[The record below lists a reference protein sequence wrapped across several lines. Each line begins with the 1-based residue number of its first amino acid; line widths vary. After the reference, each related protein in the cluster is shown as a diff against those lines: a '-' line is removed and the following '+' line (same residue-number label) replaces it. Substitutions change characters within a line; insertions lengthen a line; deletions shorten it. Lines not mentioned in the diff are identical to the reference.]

1 VYNDFINGENMNPI
15 RDVNYFS
22 LDLELNNLNNGTI
35 PKIIQVGIAIGSPL
49 RPDDIKTFSWYIN
62 PEQEISP
69 FIQRLTGIT
78 DEIIKEKSVD
88 HERVAKE
95 LGALLTVNECFVN
108 PLVWGGGGD
117 GNDAS
122 ELKDEFRERNID
134 FHFFGRRVIDVKGIY
149 VFLEQVSGRSP
160 SGGLRKSLSRYGL
173 KFQGTP
179 HRADVDAYNTL
190 RFYFHLLNRQ
200 RKLED
205 TVNLMKSIEY

>member
-1 VYNDFINGENMNPI
+1 MNPI

-22 LDLELNNLNNGTI
+22 LDLELNNKQDGTT
-35 PKIIQVGIAIGSPL
+35 PKIIQVGIAIASPL
-49 RPDDIKTFSWYIN
+49 RPDDMRTFCWYLD
-62 PEQEISP
+62 PQEPITP

-78 DEIIKEKSVD
+78 DEIIKEKSVSHD
-88 HERVAKE
+88 VVAKE
-95 LGALLTVNECFVN
+95 LGELLTVNECFVN
-108 PLVWGGGGD
+108 PVVWGGGGD

-134 FHFFGRRVIDVKGIY
+134 FPFFGRRVIDVKGIY

-173 KFQGTP
+173 QFQGTP

-190 RFYFHLLNRQ
+190 RFYFDLIQRQ